1 MYLIHF
7 LRWFEITTIST
18 YFEQFISSNKLFKNK
33 EKLQTRYEPE
43 EILHREQQN
52 KKISQILGPILRQEK
67 PSNLFIYGSTGS
79 GKTISIKNTKKII
92 DKFSKEKNLDIKTIY
107 INCKLKRVADTEYRL
122 FSHIV
127 KEFGLKLPVTGLPT
141 EEIYN
146 TFLATIDR
154 KEGPAFVLIFLD
166 EIDQLAKR
174 TKDQIL
180 YNLTR
185 INEELKN
192 TTVSLVGLSNNVS
205 SLNWIDARVKSSL
218 SEEQIL
224 FPSYNAEQL
233 TDILLKRAEDAFEED
248 VVSKGVIMKCAAY
261 SAGEHGDARRA
272 IDLLRVAGEVAER
285 RNAKQIEEKDVD
297 FAEEKIEKEMI
308 FELVENLPKQAKTVL
323 YSLIKINT
331 IKKNFIFT
339 GEIYEKYKL
348 LCNQINLRPLTQR
361 RISEILSEFDIQG
374 IITAKVISKG
384 RYGRTREISLAIPS
398 ILSFK
403 ILEKLSE
410 ELLI

>member
-1 MYLIHF
+1 M
-7 LRWFEITTIST
+7 RITTIST
-18 YFEQFISSNKLFKNK
+18 YFEQFINSNRLFKNK
-33 EKLQTRYEPE
+33 EKLQARYEPE
-43 EILHREQQN
+43 KLLHREQQN
-52 KKISQILGPILRQEK
+52 KKISQVLGPILRQEK
-67 PSNLFIYGSTGS
+67 PSNLFIYGSTGT
-79 GKTISIKNTKKII
+79 GKTISIKNAKKII
-92 DKFSKEKNLDIKTIY
+92 DKISRERDLNIKTIY

-122 FSHIV
+122 FSQIV
-127 KEFGLKLPVTGLPT
+127 REFGLKLPITGLPT

-146 TFLATIDR
+146 AFLTTIDQ
-154 KEGPAFVLIFLD
+154 KDGPDFVLLFLD
-166 EIDQLAKR
+166 EIDQLAKK

-192 TTVSLVGLSNNVS
+192 TTVSFVGLSNNIS
-205 SLNWIDARVKSSL
+205 SLNWVDARVKSSL

-224 FPSYNAEQL
+224 FPSYNTEQL
-233 TDILLKRAEDAFEED
+233 TDILTRRAKEAFEED
-248 VVSKGVIMKCAAY
+248 VVSKEVITKCAAY

-272 IDLLRVAGEVAER
+272 IDLLRISGEVAER
-285 RNAKQIEEKDVD
+285 RNSKQIEEKDVD

-308 FELVENLPKQAKTVL
+308 FELVESLPKQSKTVL
-323 YSLIKINT
+323 YSLMKIQT
-331 IKKNFIFT
+331 TKKNFIFT
-339 GEIYEKYKL
+339 GEIYEKYKT
-348 LCNQINLRPLTQR
+348 LCDSTNLRPLTQR

-398 ILSFK
+398 NLSFT

-410 ELLI
+410 KLSI